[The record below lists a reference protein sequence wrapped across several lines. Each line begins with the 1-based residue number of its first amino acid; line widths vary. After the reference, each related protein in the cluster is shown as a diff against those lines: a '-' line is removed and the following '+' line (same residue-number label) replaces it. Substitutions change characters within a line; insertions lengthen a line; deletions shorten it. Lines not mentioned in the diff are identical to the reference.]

1 MEKNFDAEFPPEE
14 IDFSS
19 VEALVNNRYIPK
31 PTNYQVC
38 ESCKPAMQH
47 LELRVKHLEEKLA
60 NLERSLH
67 QQSAI
72 QPSTTPN
79 NFQTPIMSSTNHFL
93 QSLDKTTPQSQP
105 FYQNSHQQIAPQVS
119 SYNTPVNTTSAPSH
133 LSNSNNIDPE
143 FDEIE
148 IHTDGSCLG
157 NPGVGGWCAVIAYR
171 KSTGTKVKEEII
183 KGGESATTNNQMEMM
198 SAISALEFLTRKGIK
213 KCKIYTDSKY
223 LKDGITSWII
233 KWRENGWK
241 TAKHQQVVNMELWMR
256 LDSLTKQITVQWEWL
271 KGHNG
276 HPMNEKADTIA
287 RSEAEKRKEILL

>member
-1 MEKNFDAEFPPEE
+1 MPNFRRK
-14 IDFSS
+14 S

-79 NFQTPIMSSTNHFL
+79 NIQTQNISSTSHFI
-93 QSLDKTTPQSQP
+93 QSIEKTTANSLLSSQL
-105 FYQNSHQQIAPQVS
+105 QKSHQIS
-119 SYNTPVNTTSAPSH
+119 SNDTPVNTAFPPSH
-133 LSNSNNIDPE
+133 LSISSNTDIE

-148 IHTDGSCLG
+148 IHTDGSCIG

-171 KSTGTKVKEEII
+171 KSTGTKVKEEVI

-198 SAISALEFLTRKGIK
+198 SAISALEYMIRKGMK

-256 LDSLTKQITVQWEWL
+256 LDSLTKQMNVQWEWL

-276 HPMNEKADTIA
+276 HPMNERADTIA
-287 RSEAEKRKEILL
+287 RSEA